1 MVRVENITYYISAQK
16 KIEQFTYDMA
26 SHSLTLIVGNNG
38 AGKSTLLKL
47 MAGILTPEC
56 GQIFQTEKVSYV
68 PDSSENYFKGVTP
81 LFYFNFL
88 RSEFRIEKKFF
99 NSRLVELMRNFNFSE
114 RLMTSEMGSLSLG
127 EKKKVMLIGAFLND
141 PQLYLMDEPTS
152 GLDQESLSNLLQE
165 IEKERQ
171 KDKKFIIISHE
182 HAELFQQVDE
192 MIQL

>member
-1 MVRVENITYYISAQK
+1 MRAENITYYITAQK
-16 KIEQFTYDMA
+16 KIEHFTYDSS

-38 AGKSTLLKL
+38 TGKSTLLKL
-47 MAGILTPEC
+47 MAGILLPDS
-56 GQIFQTEKVSYV
+56 GQIIQAEKTSYV

-88 RSEFRIEKKFF
+88 RSEFRIEKNFF
-99 NSRLVELMRNFNFSE
+99 NSRLMELMKSFNFSE
-114 RLMTSEMGSLSLG
+114 RLMTSEIGSLSLG

-141 PQLYLMDEPTS
+141 PTLYLMDEPTS

-171 KDKKFIIISHE
+171 NGKKFIIISHE
-182 HAELFQQVDE
+182 HAELFKQVDE